1 MKVKSAFLLVCVCLS
16 INISTFAAEIPNE
29 VKIKAVDNPNDFH
42 FVVMGDRTGK
52 EEKGVFEQIINKVNI
67 MSPAFVVS
75 VGDNIQ
81 GYTLDANSANKM
93 WDEYDALISK
103 LNVPFLKTAGN
114 HDISNEM
121 MADVYQKRFGSPYY
135 FSVYK
140 NVLFL
145 FVTTDDPYLAALDG
159 KSSKELDK
167 EKQKLKQMAVTQGIT
182 PQSLM
187 QLKKYEEKHRNV
199 NGGRISDA
207 QFEYFNQVLAD
218 YNNVR
223 WTFVIMHK
231 PLWKESAPP
240 ENWVKIENLLK
251 NRPYTVF
258 AGHEH
263 INAYSSR
270 NNRDY
275 IIMSGSGAGGVP
287 KIVAGVYQHILW
299 VTMNDKEPA
308 IANLMAD
315 GILEKNYI
323 ISRNP
328 DPNKMDV
335 KKMIQEYEG
344 TAKK

>member
-1 MKVKSAFLLVCVCLS
+1 MKVKFVLLLVCVCLS
-16 INISTFAAEIPNE
+16 ANISAFAAEIPNE

-42 FVVMGDRTGK
+42 FVVMGDRTGG
-52 EEKGVFEQIINKVNI
+52 EQKGVFGHIISEINLL
-67 MSPAFVVS
+67 SPAFVVN
-75 VGDNIQ
+75 VGDNIA
-81 GYTLDANSANKM
+81 GYSRDANSINKM
-93 WDEYDALISK
+93 WDEYDTLISK

-114 HDISNEM
+114 HDLSNEVE
-121 MADVYQKRFGSPYY
+121 AEIYQKRFGSPYY

-145 FVTTDDPYLAALDG
+145 FVTTDDPYLATVDS
-159 KSSKELDK
+159 KTSKELND
-167 EKQKLKQMAVTQGIT
+167 EKQKLKQMAITQGIT
-182 PQSLM
+182 PQSLL
-187 QLKKYEEKHRNV
+187 QLKKYEEKHRDV

-207 QFEYFNQVLAD
+207 QFDYFSKVLAD

-223 WTFVIMHK
+223 WTFIIMHK
-231 PLWKESAPP
+231 PVWKESTPP
-240 ENWVKIENLLK
+240 ENWVKIENILK

-263 INAYSSR
+263 INSYTSR

-275 IIMSGSGAGGVP
+275 IVMSTSGGGQVP
-287 KIVAGVYQHILW
+287 KVLAGVYHHMLW
-299 VTMNDKEPA
+299 VTMNDKGPA

-315 GILEKNYI
+315 SILEKNYI
-323 ISRNP
+323 IARNP

-335 KKMIQEYEG
+335 KKIIQEYEG